1 MMKKRMKILAAV
13 LLLPLAL
20 CLSAGAAETD
30 AQRERDEA
38 ALRSAVTGEAQP
50 YLAGTD
56 GQDVAG
62 SFARLLRNAVP
73 DAKSAWAKAAG
84 SLGAAAGIRC
94 LCRKRGKPAH
104 IVIDLKNNM
113 AGSLIAEL
121 RQNEDYEDVFISGQD
136 ALVEADPRSLLIVV
150 DTNRPDQVESK
161 ELLESIR
168 ATMLLKEKLVRPF
181 IHVCNGAFG
190 RHQRTI
196 APMLGEM
203 LLFGMEP
210 TRHTGDVVAH
220 LPVSILRDIET
231 AVYEHIDPEL

>member
-1 MMKKRMKILAAV
+1 MSSHLQKPM
-13 LLLPLAL
+13 
-20 CLSAGAAETD
+20 AAEEIYD
-30 AQRERDEA
+30 HLHEFE
-38 ALRSAVTGEAQP
+38 E
-50 YLAGTD
+50 
-56 GQDVAG
+56 
-62 SFARLLRNAVP
+62 RNADVVKIVP
-73 DAKSAWAKAAG
+73 
-84 SLGAAAGIRC
+84 
-94 LCRKRGKPAH
+94 
-104 IVIDLKNNM
+104 
-113 AGSLIAEL
+113 
-121 RQNEDYEDVFISGQD
+121 
-136 ALVEADPRSLLIVV
+136 LVNTRA
-150 DTNRPDQVESK
+150 

-168 ATMLLKEKLVRPF
+168 ATMLLKEKLVKPF